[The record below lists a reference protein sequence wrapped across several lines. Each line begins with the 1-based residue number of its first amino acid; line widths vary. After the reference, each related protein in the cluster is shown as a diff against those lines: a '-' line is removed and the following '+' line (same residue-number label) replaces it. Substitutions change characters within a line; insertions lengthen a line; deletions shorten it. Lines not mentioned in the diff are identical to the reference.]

1 MKSVIVCAGKQRRW
15 MYVKATEEPESVF
28 RDTRRNKGRMK
39 KRRM

>member
-1 MKSVIVCAGKQRRW
+1 MKLVIVCAGKQRRW
-15 MYVKATEEPESVF
+15 MYVKASEEPESVF